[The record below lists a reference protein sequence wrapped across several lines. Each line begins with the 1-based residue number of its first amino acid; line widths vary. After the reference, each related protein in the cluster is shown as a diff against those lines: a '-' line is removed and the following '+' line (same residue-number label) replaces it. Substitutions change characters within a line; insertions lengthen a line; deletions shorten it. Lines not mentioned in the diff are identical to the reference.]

1 MGSLRL
7 TVCTGAVVAAALT
20 PTSYA
25 AASTGVGVSPAS
37 PAPGSDIRLAA
48 RGCDGRTGT
57 AASDAF
63 VADTPLVGKDGVLV
77 GESRVR
83 TLLAPGSYDVL
94 ISCDGRDDKVRA
106 ALTVAGAS
114 PATPAEAPTAPLSPA
129 APLSS
134 AVPPS
139 PAAPLSPVE
148 PLSSVAPLSSAAPAS
163 PVAPVNAGGGGTA
176 HLASEKARETGAG
189 NVLVGLALA
198 GIAACAVRGAARR
211 NRGTN

>member
-7 TVCTGAVVAAALT
+7 TVCAGAVVAAALT

-83 TLLAPGSYDVL
+83 TLLAPGIYDVL

-114 PATPAEAPTAPLSPA
+114 PSTLAEAPTAPPSPA
-129 APLSS
+129 APPS
-134 AVPPS
+134 A
-139 PAAPLSPVE
+139 AAPLSPVE

-176 HLASEKARETGAG
+176 HLASEEARETGPGIG
-189 NVLVGLALA
+189 NVLVGLSLA
-198 GIAACAVRGAARR
+198 SIVACAVRGAARR
-211 NRGTN
+211 SRGTS

>member
-114 PATPAEAPTAPLSPA
+114 PATPPRPRRRPFPRPRPSPRPCPLPPRRPSLLSSPSPLSR
-129 APLSS
+129 
-134 AVPPS
+134 PS
-139 PAAPLSPVE
+139 PRPRPPLRSRP
-148 PLSSVAPLSSAAPAS
+148 
-163 PVAPVNAGGGGTA
+163 
-176 HLASEKARETGAG
+176 
-189 NVLVGLALA
+189 
-198 GIAACAVRGAARR
+198 
-211 NRGTN
+211 